1 MSDTEESDCSDTGIG
16 ESLKTI
22 HQHVEQLAHLSKHI
36 YTRALRVHTL
46 SENPDIDIWAESFK
60 IHERAARWAK
70 KHMVASKCSL
80 WQVHETLLEDAKKE
94 GRIHGET
101 LRLNATEA
109 EILDLPEGDTPIW
122 TVLGRLPR
130 FFI

>member
-1 MSDTEESDCSDTGIG
+1 MSDSEEDYSDIG

-22 HQHVEQLAHLSKHI
+22 HQHVEQLAHLSKHM
-36 YTRALRVHTL
+36 YTRALRVYTV
-46 SENPDIDIWAESFK
+46 SEIPEIDIWAESFK

-101 LRLNATEA
+101 VSLNSTES

-122 TVLGRLPR
+122 TVLARLPR
-130 FFI
+130 FFL